1 MQVGREVEVH
11 NRPGAFVA
19 VDKACCQ
26 LWGEMR
32 EGCLGLGQAW
42 GQQRGPHSPCI
53 THTGMGR
60 QRAVKH
66 GDGRKRKSAFR
77 GLKQE
82 DQQPIF
88 NGSFECEVSPMLKK
102 ARGE

>member
-1 MQVGREVEVH
+1 MPSLLWIKPAASSGEKWERDAWGWA
-11 NRPGAFVA
+11 RPGGSSGVPTPPASPI
-19 VDKACCQ
+19 
-26 LWGEMR
+26 L
-32 EGCLGLGQAW
+32 AW
-42 GQQRGPHSPCI
+42 GG
-53 THTGMGR
+53 
-60 QRAVKH
+60 RAVKH